1 MQGRFEIL
9 ILTGSSV
16 ASGELGTCHKTG
28 LLSVS
33 LANSHGRV
41 FGGSVA
47 GPLIA
52 AGPGPIQVRPLLSML
67 I

>member
-9 ILTGSSV
+9 TLTGSSIV
-16 ASGELGTCHKTG
+16 SGELWTRRKTG

-52 AGPGPIQVRPLLSML
+52 AGPGPIQVRPSLSML